1 MLSKARRAHPSM
13 IRALLFCLL
22 IFGAKTDGVGMFK
35 LFQNGPGSFL
45 VGSKGVQCLDPP
57 DLAMKCQSYNW
68 ERVQCNVSSRSF
80 DLNCD
85 TDCQIIFHNRKLDF
99 SSKNRDHGE
108 FSFES
113 GPNFAYPKCM
123 QNVKVQ
129 VRNLSGNCLK
139 GLTFKNF
146 QEVTI
151 ANGAVDLNVI
161 SPDSVQLTVHRHEE
175 LYCFA
180 RRTSLPLLTEVRY
193 VPLDPKPS
201 NAPQVPESHSGEIQT
216 VRKEGYDIE
225 ETFLLEGLIPN
236 TEYKIWTRQ
245 RPVQSDTWTVAQEF
259 RTKTQAKAPDV
270 PITSNFTYEMFPLVN
285 GNHRVL
291 LYWAPVPTRFQFG
304 GKFDFVVFGMCASGP
319 DQRNILNPDPNALI
333 PGPWVDGTRKS
344 WNKANGT
351 HLMWQTTVKTAFLK
365 FEVPVG
371 KRHSCRI
378 SIVARNVAGSSH
390 PSQAIFINIPAEIQ
404 AARPPRSAVMKW
416 SNGTRRIFWE
426 MPESWNAP
434 PYSHVPTRE
443 VHLAWCPNK
452 SVLCDNGAHFKSVS
466 ARRHHSGGEH
476 ELDQFI
482 TYEEQADIWS
492 STFESQEHVISH
504 VGLSVP
510 GSAELSQGLSW
521 IPCPEIEESQPLN
534 GQISIS
540 RSKGTSG
547 TDSSS
552 SSIASAEEKL
562 EISFV
567 SCPKCPTHLGL
578 LVKAWRVWICPF
590 EALTEKGNC
599 SGKAPAFH
607 IGPPP
612 PFLRVRHVLLPGQAY
627 EVSLEMQTHF
637 GTYETVKLPSR
648 LLPAPTKPPS
658 VVEAVMANSSSL
670 VVHLEQFHESHI
682 CQFALDSEEHILEPN
697 RPCRSQMELDLDH
710 QSSTWLNA
718 QQGVLLARCPSLR
731 LRSCNPSGCSNWSKR
746 LNNIIKAPNPVQ
758 EFHIQEYAPN
768 QASMTWKWD
777 PRTKSDGLDV
787 EIQNSQD
794 GEGYIEYFTQDFGG
808 LSPLDSTSCA
818 ISARKMRSLTIHLP
832 HNYCI
837 GGMEVK
843 FQLRIRGFRKTEDAQ
858 GSAQRINGPWSG
870 LKTTSHSCQL
880 LTGNVFHHFWP
891 FGLCGVFGSLFVTL
905 SVYFIIN
912 RVHKSRRQ
920 FQRII
925 TQTPENYANEYEGN
939 FFDKSQ
945 QQQPMFSF

>member
-1 MLSKARRAHPSM
+1 
-13 IRALLFCLL
+13 
-22 IFGAKTDGVGMFK
+22 MFK

-259 RTKTQAKAPDV
+259 RTKTQAKGCTASFLFPSLSSEKRMEQEVDFVPAPDV

-371 KRHSCRI
+371 K
-378 SIVARNVAGSSH
+378 
-390 PSQAIFINIPAEIQ
+390 
-404 AARPPRSAVMKW
+404 
-416 SNGTRRIFWE
+416 
-426 MPESWNAP
+426 
-434 PYSHVPTRE
+434 
-443 VHLAWCPNK
+443 
-452 SVLCDNGAHFKSVS
+452 NGAHFKSVS

-599 SGKAPAFH
+599 SGK
-607 IGPPP
+607 
-612 PFLRVRHVLLPGQAY
+612 
-627 EVSLEMQTHF
+627 
-637 GTYETVKLPSR
+637 
-648 LLPAPTKPPS
+648 APTKPPS

-794 GEGYIEYFTQDFGG
+794 GEGYIEYFTQDFG
-808 LSPLDSTSCA
+808 
-818 ISARKMRSLTIHLP
+818 ARKMRSLTIHLP

-912 RVHKSRRQ
+912 RVHNQLFSSD
-920 FQRII
+920 II
-925 TQTPENYANEYEGN
+925 R
-939 FFDKSQ
+939 
-945 QQQPMFSF
+945 